1 MATCCVVGATGYV
14 GSYVTRELLK
24 KGYRV
29 RATCRDPAKAEWL
42 KALVP
47 DAKIEL
53 VALTLTPEGFPAEEN
68 PLNPIISGCKGVF
81 MWWVFLLVHTVFRWF
96 FFAKMDPHT
105 DYS

>member
-53 VALTLTPEGFPAEEN
+53 VALTLTPEGFPAEDN
-68 PLNPIISGCKGVF
+68 PLDPIISGCKGVF
-81 MWWVFLLVHTVFRWF
+81 MWCVYERTVFRYF
-96 FFAKMDPHT
+96 PQIRPA
-105 DYS
+105 YIL